1 MVTKLCSDSGY
12 SDELL
17 KEVELWLS
25 AHFYAIR
32 VPRRASEGVKG
43 VQQKIESKVDLAL
56 NVTRYGQMAMTLDT
70 EGNLAVVSKN
80 AADGKSKLSAGV
92 SWLGT
97 GLYLDSDD

>member
-1 MVTKLCSDSGY
+1 
-12 SDELL
+12 
-17 KEVELWLS
+17 
-25 AHFYAIR
+25 
-32 VPRRASEGVKG
+32 
-43 VQQKIESKVDLAL
+43 
-56 NVTRYGQMAMTLDT
+56 MAMTLDT